1 MRVVGLEEAG
11 FFLAALSKFPL
22 EVSYLSTNLKNILVW
37 LAVVVSLVLLW
48 QLFYN
53 IRDVNIEDKD
63 FTSFYQDLTAKK
75 IKSAK
80 IAEQDLEWDDLS
92 GKKFKTTIPT
102 EGSYDIGKELRDN
115 GATVKY
121 EKSSNASILSDFLSS
136 WLPLLLLI
144 GFWIFLMRQMQS
156 GGNKALSF
164 GKSRA
169 RLLSSQQ
176 KKVTFK
182 DVAGV
187 EEAKEELTE
196 IIEFLKEP
204 QKFQKLGGRIP
215 KGVLLMGPP
224 GTGKTLLARAIA
236 GEANVPFFSISG
248 SDFVE
253 MFVGRRRQPRPGP
266 V

>member
-1 MRVVGLEEAG
+1 
-11 FFLAALSKFPL
+11 
-22 EVSYLSTNLKNILVW
+22 LSTNLKNILVW
-37 LAVVVSLVLLW
+37 LAVAVTLVLLW

-53 IRDVNIEDKD
+53 IRGVNIEEKD
-63 FTSFYQDLTAKK
+63 FSAFYQEMAGKRIKAVK
-75 IKSAK
+75 IMG
-80 IAEQDLEWDDLS
+80 EDLEGEDIN
-92 GKKFKTTIPT
+92 GKKFKTTIAP
-102 EGSYDIGKELRDN
+102 EAVGDLSKDLRQN
-115 GATVKY
+115 GVSIKF
-121 EKSSNASILSDFLSS
+121 EKSSNSSLMYVFLSS
-136 WLPLLLLI
+136 WLPFILLFA
-144 GFWIFLMRQMQS
+144 FWIFMIRQMQS

-253 MFVGRRRQPRPGP
+253 MFVGVGASRVRRENHKKRKK
-266 V
+266 